1 MYRQHRAPSIARV
14 TSSPFEPRASRRASR
29 GARVATRQQQ
39 QQQRG
44 VGGASARH
52 LGRVVDPHLAR
63 EQPDAEHVPRVIAV
77 PPERRLDVRLG
88 SRDVRRRQD
97 AGMRDDHYHYS
108 PARDLL
114 STLIVIDRLT
124 GQPEYVRARAG
135 LASLSGPNNPCA
147 GSRPRWPRTPGRRLM
162 FRSDDPPVSR
172 DTSPGPRRPSLRGP
186 PGISIVSPPRSPTR
200 GPPPRTVATR
210 RWSGP
215 DPAVNAD

>member
-114 STLIVIDRLT
+114 STLILIDALKTCRTKGL
-124 GQPEYVRARAG
+124 GALARGSCARRFDVDVG
-135 LASLSGPNNPCA
+135 LDLD
-147 GSRPRWPRTPGRRLM
+147 GSR
-162 FRSDDPPVSR
+162 
-172 DTSPGPRRPSLRGP
+172 
-186 PGISIVSPPRSPTR
+186 
-200 GPPPRTVATR
+200 
-210 RWSGP
+210 
-215 DPAVNAD
+215 